1 MGSSLRL
8 GQIGRQHPESVV
20 IGDVVHLLED
30 PVRVDVTVGA
40 PGGAVQRP
48 GLGLGARVP
57 GVAVVVL
64 AQRVLGVM

>member
-1 MGSSLRL
+1 M
-8 GQIGRQHPESVV
+8 

-30 PVRVDVTVGA
+30 PVGIDVTVGA
-40 PGGAVQRP
+40 PGGAIQRP

-57 GVAVVVL
+57 GVTVVVL